1 MSKIESVI
9 ADVDAAIE
17 KLSDVQNRLRELKT
31 DAEAVEKARDKLRS
45 PKTPKRN
52 PSH

>member
-1 MSKIESVI
+1 MSKIDGVI
-9 ADVDAAIE
+9 ADVEAAME

-45 PKTPKRN
+45 SKTPKRDA
-52 PSH
+52 SH